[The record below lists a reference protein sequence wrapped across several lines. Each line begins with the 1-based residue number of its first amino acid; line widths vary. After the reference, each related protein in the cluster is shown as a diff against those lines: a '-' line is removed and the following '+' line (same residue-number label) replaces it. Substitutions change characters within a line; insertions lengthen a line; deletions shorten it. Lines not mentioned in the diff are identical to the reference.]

1 MKTYTAEDIT
11 GGTLCLFPLPWTV
24 QIILEQD
31 DAQGKPWKEECGHGD
46 VSEWVRR
53 DKKPGERLLYSD
65 RGGKLFY
72 DFAGAIE
79 TAKREQW
86 GCDLVK
92 LEKKL
97 GRKPTKGEIAVQAV
111 ESDFEL
117 LRRWC
122 EGDWFY
128 GVLCVRLVAEDGD
141 IIETEYLG
149 GVSSEGEH
157 WKECAADMINTL
169 LEPLQASFAHRELL
183 AN

>member
-1 MKTYTAEDIT
+1 MKTYTAKDIT

-24 QIILEQD
+24 KITLESD
-31 DAQGKPWKEECGHGD
+31 DSYGKPWKEECGHGD
-46 VSEWVRR
+46 VSERVRR
-53 DKKPGERLLYSD
+53 DKRPGERLLYSD
-65 RGGKLFY
+65 KGGKLFY
-72 DFAGAIE
+72 DFAGAVE

-92 LEKKL
+92 LEKEL

-117 LRRWC
+117 LHRWC
-122 EGDWFY
+122 EGYWFH
-128 GVLCVRLVAEDGD
+128 GLVSVTLLAENGEE
-141 IIETEYLG
+141 IETECLG

-157 WKECAADMINTL
+157 WKECAADLVNRL
-169 LEPLQASFAHRELL
+169 LEPLHERFGHRELL

>member
-11 GGTLCLFPLPWTV
+11 GETLCLFPLPWT
-24 QIILEQD
+24 IKITLESD
-31 DAQGKPWKEECGHGD
+31 DCCGKPWQEQCGHGD

-53 DKKPGERLLYSD
+53 DKRPSERLLYSD
-65 RGGKLFY
+65 TCGKLFY
-72 DFAGAIE
+72 DFAGAVE
-79 TAKREQW
+79 TAKHQGW

-92 LEKKL
+92 LEKEL

-149 GVSSEGEH
+149 GVSSDGEH

-169 LEPLQASFAHRELL
+169 LEPLQERFAHRELL